1 MKQKFTWLI
10 TASVL
15 TVTLTAL
22 TLSSCNKDATTQAR
36 TAAFN
41 TDNANSNSNLVAWYT
56 FNGDTK
62 DHSGNGNN
70 VDFNNNATS
79 TAGKDG
85 LPNTAYLFD
94 GTSSYMTVPNSAS
107 LNPSSAITIIV
118 VVQPLGFYQGEC
130 HSNRVICK
138 GYNDYD
144 NGRYTI
150 GYDDQPFWQYQGCDQ
165 QVKEGKETFY
175 GAYGDGQ
182 ATSAGVTDL
191 AIHVKQGKWYT
202 LAYTFDGRRSR
213 FYVNG
218 MLQAA
223 SVISTTFT
231 PNSNPLFIGRN
242 QDPNFPYY
250 FNGIID
256 EIRIYNTALSQNN
269 IQQLNP

>member
-1 MKQKFTWLI
+1 MKQKFINSSIIFNLI
-10 TASVL
+10 IL
-15 TVTLTAL
+15 TTLTL
-22 TLSSCNKDATTQAR
+22 TSCKKDATQSASS
-36 TAAFN
+36 AAFN
-41 TDNANSNSNLVAWYT
+41 AENATANSNLVAWYT

-70 VDFNNNATS
+70 VDFNNATP

-85 LPNTAYLFD
+85 ASNTAYLFN
-94 GTSSYMTVPNSAS
+94 GTTNYMTVPNSAS

-150 GYDDQPFWQYQGCDQ
+150 GYDDQPFWQYQGCDE
-165 QVKEGKETFY
+165 QVKEGKESFY

-231 PNSNPLFIGRN
+231 PNNNPLFIGRN
-242 QDPNFPYY
+242 QDPSYPYY